1 MVNLHDRKFL
11 SGGQNCCNTRLIV
24 QRVHCKNSEKG
35 FSLIF
40 KLKYNIE
47 IKNANE
53 HYRHNKKVET
63 TPQSHMTI
71 PRYSAVR

>member
-1 MVNLHDRKFL
+1 MIANFSVVDRTVAILGWSFNESTVKI
-11 SGGQNCCNTRLIV
+11 Q
-24 QRVHCKNSEKG
+24 EKC